1 MSTTP
6 NPMYL
11 GIANA
16 DSAENISQ
24 LTRFKIAIVGRPK
37 VGKSWL
43 ASTMP
48 GEKYFFDFD
57 SRKESLAG
65 KANTYVKTYKD
76 ANYLKPQACVEME
89 KDLAMFEYNKTKGV
103 AIPDVYVFDSMTHW
117 VKAFENELMK
127 SVGRLSREV
136 RFGGSKLL
144 IPSGWDV
151 TTAARNHME
160 NIISRAAELGHV
172 ICIFH
177 EEPEKDKVKSTPE
190 EPVYTGQYVVHP
202 FYLRTLLSTFN
213 EVWRVEITSQ
223 QEYLVTV
230 KPTYGFGASTT
241 LRLDKTEKPDIAQM
255 IEKHKANLKAGK

>member
-1 MSTTP
+1 MFK
-6 NPMYL
+6 
-11 GIANA
+11 GITGAV
-16 DSAENISQ
+16 SATEVSP

-43 ASTMP
+43 AATMP

-57 SRKESLAG
+57 ARKESLAG
-65 KANTYVKTYKD
+65 KPNTTVKTYKD
-76 ANYLKPQACVEME
+76 PNYLSPKACQDME
-89 KDLAMFEYNKTKGV
+89 QDLKVFEYNKSKAL
-103 AIPDVYVFDSMTHW
+103 AIPDVFIFDSMTHW

-127 SVGRLSREV
+127 SVSRLSREV
-136 RFGGSKLL
+136 RFGASKLL
-144 IPSGWDV
+144 IPAGWDV

-177 EEPEKDKVKSTPE
+177 EEAEKDKVKSTPE

-213 EVWRVEITSQ
+213 EVWRVEITQ
-223 QEYLVTV
+223 GQEYMVTV
-230 KPTYGFGASTT
+230 KPTHGFGASTT
-241 LRLDKTEKPDIAQM
+241 LRLDKTEKPNIADM
-255 IEKHKANLKAGK
+255 IKKHITNVAARK